1 MIQTQRKDAKEQRS
15 KVKNNSFSAPLP
27 LTAFALSLLILLI
40 AAFLRFHNLGLQ
52 SFWNDEG
59 NSYVQS
65 TRTFFDIA
73 ANAARDIH
81 PPGYYWL
88 LAGWRLL
95 VGESEFAL
103 RALSAFA
110 GVLTVAFTYA
120 LGRRLHSAAA
130 GLAAALLVALNT
142 FSIYYGQETR
152 MYALLAL
159 WAAAG
164 MWALVRVLSTEYQK
178 KVLSTEYKVLSK
190 KPILAEQSAVTAKS
204 SALSN
209 QYSVLKRFLPLA
221 LINAA
226 GLYTQ
231 YAYPFI
237 MLAQGVLFL
246 LWLGKTVLSA
256 EYKVPSKR
264 QNLNR
269 QTLSAAHPESDNQE
283 KVFNPQ
289 YSVLS
294 TQHFLLSPF
303 NFQLLTAY
311 IAANLLTLLLYLP
324 WLPTAWYQVTH
335 WPNTGQPIPAGTA
348 LAIIGG
354 WFTFGLTYPLVP
366 NSAAFAPLAL
376 LLLSVGVAAWWAL
389 LRRDRWWE
397 VLAPLA
403 WVVVPVGLFLL
414 LGLFRPA
421 NLKLLLPAQVG
432 YALWLGM
439 GIGSWAAL
447 AYREA
452 RVDRLTLAFTLLQT
466 GWLLGYL
473 FTGLAPLYNDLAYR
487 RADYRAIVGQITADP
502 RPGDAIILDAP
513 NQEEV
518 FRYYYRGDAPVYPL
532 PAGLGGDD
540 AKTLAAVQ
548 DVIAHHSRIFVLF
561 WGETERDPHRVV
573 ETTLDSQSYE
583 AGIDTW
589 YGDVRLARYA
599 APVPL
604 TDVQP
609 SGARFGG
616 HILLREYA
624 LSSTTLRPGDV
635 LQIRLDWQTDVPLSK
650 RYKVFLQLLN
660 PDGTLANSAQRDSE
674 PGGGSMP
681 TTTWQPGET
690 VSDQHGLLIPR
701 DLPAGVYTLIVGLYD
716 ADNPSARLPV
726 GRGDFLTLSK
736 ITIQSCCTS
745 SGLR

>member
-1 MIQTQRKDAKEQRS
+1 MMQRKAAKEQRREG
-15 KVKNNSFSAPLP
+15 KKHIVSAPLP
-27 LTAFALSLLILLI
+27 LTAFALSLIILLI

-130 GLAAALLVALNT
+130 GLAAALFVALNT
-142 FSIYYGQETR
+142 FSIYYSQETR

-164 MWALVRVLSTEYQK
+164 MWALV
-178 KVLSTEYKVLSK
+178 KVLSAEYKPLSQK
-190 KPILAEQSAVTAKS
+190 SPNSGTPFSTGKS
-204 SALSN
+204 SALST
-209 QYSVLKRFLPLA
+209 QHSALKAFLPLA

-246 LWLGKTVLSA
+246 LWLGKTVLSPS
-256 EYKVPSKR
+256 YKVVSKKP
-264 QNLNR
+264 NHDR
-269 QTLSAAHPESDNQE
+269 QTSSTFREHDRDSTASES
-283 KVFNPQ
+283 Q

-294 TQHFLLSPF
+294 TQHSSPLLTF

-335 WPNTGQPIPAGTA
+335 WPNTGQPIPVGTA
-348 LAIIGG
+348 LAMIGG

-376 LLLSVGVAAWWAL
+376 LLLSVGVVAWWAL
-389 LRRDRWWE
+389 LRRDRWWQML
-397 VLAPLA
+397 VPVA
-403 WVVVPVGLFLL
+403 WVVVPVGLFLF

-439 GIGSWAAL
+439 GVGSWAGL

-452 RVDRLTLAFTLLQT
+452 RADRLTLAFTLLQT
-466 GWLLGYL
+466 GWLLAYL
-473 FTGLAPLYNDLAYR
+473 FTGLASLYNDLAYR
-487 RADYRAIVGQITADP
+487 RADYRAIVNEITADP
-502 RPGDAIILDAP
+502 RPGDAIVLDAP
-513 NQEEV
+513 NQEEA

-548 DVIAHHSRIFVLF
+548 NVIAHHSRIFVLF
-561 WGETERDPHRVV
+561 WGETERDPHRIV
-573 ETTLDSQSYE
+573 ETALDSQTYE

-599 APVPL
+599 APVTL
-604 TDVQP
+604 TNVQP

-616 HILLREYA
+616 HILLQEYA
-624 LSSTTLRPGDV
+624 LSDTSLRPGDV
-635 LQIRLDWQTDVPLSK
+635 LQIRLDWRAEVPISM

-660 PDGTLANSAQRDSE
+660 ADGTLANGAQRDSE

-681 TTTWQPGET
+681 TSAWTPGET
-690 VSDQHGLLIPR
+690 VSDRHGLLIPR
-701 DLPAGVYTLIVGLYD
+701 DLSAGEYTLVMGLYD

-726 GRGDFLTLSK
+726 GAGDYLTLDK
-736 ITIQSCCTS
+736 ITIQS
-745 SGLR
+745 

>member
-1 MIQTQRKDAKEQRS
+1 MIQRRDAKQQRREG
-15 KVKNNSFSAPLP
+15 KHNLYSAPLP
-27 LTAFALSLLILLI
+27 LTAFALSLLILFI

-65 TRTFFDIA
+65 TRTFLDIA

-110 GVLTVAFTYA
+110 GVLTVALTYA
-120 LGRRLHSAAA
+120 LGRRLHSATA

-164 MWALVRVLSTEYQK
+164 MWTLV
-178 KVLSTEYKVLSK
+178 KVLSAEYKVLSQK
-190 KPILAEQSAVTAKS
+190 SPNSGTPFSTGKP
-204 SALSN
+204 SALST
-209 QYSVLKRFLPLA
+209 QYSILKRFLPLA

-256 EYKVPSKR
+256 KYKVLSNKP
-264 QNLNR
+264 NPDR
-269 QTLSAAHPESDNQE
+269 QTPSAAHPESDTQKTLSNS
-283 KVFNPQ
+283 Q

-294 TQHFLLSPF
+294 TQHPTPLLTF
-303 NFQLLTAY
+303 NFQLLTSYA
-311 IAANLLTLLLYLP
+311 AANLLTLLLYAP

-348 LAIIGG
+348 LAMIGG

-397 VLAPLA
+397 ALVPLA

-439 GIGSWAAL
+439 GVGSWASL

-452 RVDRLTLAFTLLQT
+452 RVDRLTLVFTLLQT
-466 GWLLGYL
+466 GWLLTYL
-473 FTGLAPLYNDLAYR
+473 FTGIPPLYNDLAYR
-487 RADYRAIVGQITADP
+487 RADYRAIVGEITADP

-540 AKTLAAVQ
+540 TKTLAAVQ

-561 WGETERDPHRVV
+561 WGEAERDPHHII
-573 ETTLDSQSYE
+573 ETALDGKTYE

-624 LSSTTLRPGDV
+624 LGDTSLRPGDV
-635 LQIRLDWQTDVPLSK
+635 LQIRLDWQTEVSLSK

-660 PDGTLANSAQRDSE
+660 PDGTLANGAQRDSE

-681 TTTWQPGET
+681 TTAWKPGET
-690 VSDQHGLLIPR
+690 VSDRHGLLIPR
-701 DLPAGVYTLIVGLYD
+701 DLPAGEYTLIMGLYD
-716 ADNPSARLPV
+716 ADKPAARLPV
-726 GRGDFLTLSK
+726 GAGDFLTLGK
-736 ITIQSCCTS
+736 ITIQP
-745 SGLR
+745 